1 MTSAT
6 VDDRKRGV
14 LFGRGGKGSVID
26 NKPGVKLPVTDVAV
40 VGTEKDSS
48 SEQSDYSE
56 INHPRFKMFYY
67 MFGKF

>member
-1 MTSAT
+1 M
-6 VDDRKRGV
+6 
-14 LFGRGGKGSVID
+14 ID

-48 SEQSDYSE
+48 SEKSDYSE